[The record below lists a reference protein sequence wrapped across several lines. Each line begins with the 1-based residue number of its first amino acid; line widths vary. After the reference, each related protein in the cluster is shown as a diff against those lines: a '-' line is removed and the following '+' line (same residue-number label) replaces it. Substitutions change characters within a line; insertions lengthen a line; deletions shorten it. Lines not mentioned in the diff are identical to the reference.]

1 MDKVFFIIYGVIICL
16 GIVSIAALQY
26 IGVNQNEI
34 IIACMVGAGILSV
47 VSISII
53 DKVFFGRM
61 AELGECCYFNT
72 KQCVAAWLALSG
84 MINIVL
90 LLFVTGYLSYFQKVG
105 LLQVGLYILTP
116 YLMSN
121 IVALGILSIEKK
133 GEKSFTFVL
142 DEFSFSVN
150 MLYSDW
156 FDSENTFGNC
166 SLDMGNSLFSIR
178 IYICNTGKEITE
190 SNRKRRN
197 IMHELRLLDIQKKYK
212 DKEAVRKFNYT
223 FTNGVY
229 GLLGENGAGKTT
241 LMRLICGVLQPTG
254 GSIYCDN
261 IEIVSM
267 GAEYRK
273 LLGYLPQDFGYYG
286 DFTAERFLRYMAA
299 LKALPEDYAN
309 SRIDELLDMVELKNV
324 KKKKLKTYSGGMI
337 RRIGI
342 AQALL
347 NNPEIL
353 ILDEPTAGLDPKE
366 RVRFRNVINSLGK
379 NRMVLLSTHI
389 VSDIDYIADRIL
401 IMKNGELIQEGTEK
415 EITDKVE
422 GCVWKCIVS
431 EKEAGQIT
439 SSFIVSNMR
448 SRGESVELRIVSKR
462 QPVVG
467 AENIESTLED
477 AYLYHTQITGE
488 EKNATL

>member
-1 MDKVFFIIYGVIICL
+1 
-16 GIVSIAALQY
+16 
-26 IGVNQNEI
+26 
-34 IIACMVGAGILSV
+34 
-47 VSISII
+47 
-53 DKVFFGRM
+53 
-61 AELGECCYFNT
+61 
-72 KQCVAAWLALSG
+72 
-84 MINIVL
+84 
-90 LLFVTGYLSYFQKVG
+90 
-105 LLQVGLYILTP
+105 
-116 YLMSN
+116 
-121 IVALGILSIEKK
+121 
-133 GEKSFTFVL
+133 
-142 DEFSFSVN
+142 
-150 MLYSDW
+150 
-156 FDSENTFGNC
+156 
-166 SLDMGNSLFSIR
+166 
-178 IYICNTGKEITE
+178 
-190 SNRKRRN
+190 
-197 IMHELRLLDIQKKYK
+197 MHELKLMDVQKKYK

-241 LMRLICGVLQPTG
+241 LMRLICGVLQLTG

-261 IEIVSM
+261 IEIACM
-267 GAEYRK
+267 GAEYRR
-273 LLGYLPQDFGYYG
+273 LLGYLPQDLGYYG

-299 LKALPEDYAN
+299 LKALPEDYAD

-324 KKKKLKTYSGGMI
+324 KKKKLKTFSGGMI

-366 RVRFRNVINSLGK
+366 RVRFRNVISSLGK
-379 NRMVLLSTHI
+379 SRMVLLSTHI

-431 EKEAGQIT
+431 EKEAGQII
-439 SSFIVSNMR
+439 SSLIVSNMR
-448 SRGESVELRIVSKR
+448 SSGENVELRIVSER
-462 QPVVG
+462 QPVAG
-467 AENIESTLED
+467 AENVESTLED
-477 AYLYHTQITGE
+477 AYLYHTQITGG

>member
-1 MDKVFFIIYGVIICL
+1 M
-16 GIVSIAALQY
+16 
-26 IGVNQNEI
+26 
-34 IIACMVGAGILSV
+34 
-47 VSISII
+47 
-53 DKVFFGRM
+53 
-61 AELGECCYFNT
+61 
-72 KQCVAAWLALSG
+72 
-84 MINIVL
+84 
-90 LLFVTGYLSYFQKVG
+90 
-105 LLQVGLYILTP
+105 
-116 YLMSN
+116 
-121 IVALGILSIEKK
+121 
-133 GEKSFTFVL
+133 
-142 DEFSFSVN
+142 
-150 MLYSDW
+150 
-156 FDSENTFGNC
+156 
-166 SLDMGNSLFSIR
+166 
-178 IYICNTGKEITE
+178 
-190 SNRKRRN
+190 
-197 IMHELRLLDIQKKYK
+197 
-212 DKEAVRKFNYT
+212 
-223 FTNGVY
+223 Y

-254 GSIYCDN
+254 GSIYCDD
-261 IEIVSM
+261 IEIDSM
-267 GAEYRK
+267 GAEYRR

-299 LKALPEDYAN
+299 LKALPEDYAD

-324 KKKKLKTYSGGMI
+324 KKKKLKTFSGGMI

-366 RVRFRNVINSLGK
+366 RVRFRNVISSLGK

-389 VSDIDYIADRIL
+389 VSDIDYIA
-401 IMKNGELIQEGTEK
+401 
-415 EITDKVE
+415 DKVE

-448 SRGESVELRIVSKR
+448 SRGENVELRIVSER
-462 QPVVG
+462 QPVAG
-467 AENIESTLED
+467 AENVESTLED